1 MAASRPDS
9 VADLLPLPCKGH
21 IVPAMRS
28 ASPARSPAAS
38 AAPHTLAS
46 SCRRSRRSTIPQP
59 SRRSI
64 TPQPSSRAAPKLP
77 ALVTPTRPASPP
89 ATVAL
94 YEDARAHAEAV
105 KKLFD
110 AVLESV
116 RNGNDEAISTILQEG
131 LVDVDAKDVEGKTS
145 LIIACR
151 DNRPTTAKLLL
162 SHNADPN
169 AKTRLGATALVAA
182 ATQGHVGK
190 RPSTLHA
197 CKVQR
202 ARAAL

>member
-1 MAASRPDS
+1 
-9 VADLLPLPCKGH
+9 
-21 IVPAMRS
+21 MRS

-46 SCRRSRRSTIPQP
+46 SCRRSTIPQP

-89 ATVAL
+89 ATAAL

-182 ATQGHVGK
+182 ATHGHVGK
-190 RPSTLHA
+190 RPTSLHA
-197 CKVQR
+197 CTHTCTR
-202 ARAAL
+202 CALIFLTLFAGCACAQAS

>member
-1 MAASRPDS
+1 
-9 VADLLPLPCKGH
+9 
-21 IVPAMRS
+21 MRS

-38 AAPHTLAS
+38 AAPRTLAS
-46 SCRRSRRSTIPQP
+46 SSRRSTIPQP

-77 ALVTPTRPASPP
+77 ALVTPPRPASPT
-89 ATVAL
+89 ANVAV

-116 RNGNDEAISTILQEG
+116 RTGNDEAISTILQEG
-131 LVDVDAKDVEGKTS
+131 LVDVDAKDSEGKTS

-151 DNRPTTAKLLL
+151 DNRATTAKLLL

-182 ATQGHVGK
+182 ATHGHVGK
-190 RPSTLHA
+190 RPQTL
-197 CKVQR
+197 CK
-202 ARAAL
+202 

>member
-1 MAASRPDS
+1 
-9 VADLLPLPCKGH
+9 
-21 IVPAMRS
+21 MR
-28 ASPARSPAAS
+28 
-38 AAPHTLAS
+38 LQ
-46 SCRRSRRSTIPQP
+46 SCRLWSLRPG
-59 SRRSI
+59 
-64 TPQPSSRAAPKLP
+64 LP
-77 ALVTPTRPASPP
+77 VHPTA
-89 ATVAL
+89 AL

-182 ATQGHVGK
+182 ATHGHVGK
-190 RPSTLHA
+190 RPSSLHA
-197 CKVQR
+197 CTHTCTR
-202 ARAAL
+202 CALIFLTLFAGCACAQAS